1 MIITCPQCQT
11 KFHLDENRIPG
22 GGAQARCSRCQHIFE
37 VRREKKEIS
46 NIVPVVS
53 EPPSSTEGEH
63 PTGTQEKRR
72 SPMLRWIVFLLLI
85 AALCGGIW
93 TLGGEFPYLR
103 QAESFFGSLRESL
116 GLADSSPG
124 QISLENLKGYYSE
137 NVHLKWIFVVEGQAV
152 NQWNESRSFIKV
164 KGTLLDARSRKVEEK
179 VVFCGNILGEKE
191 LREMTRDSLQKSL
204 SSQFGVSFSNVNLPP
219 RKAVPFMIVF
229 TDFAQNEQEKTSGG
243 SPSLS
248 DFSVEV
254 LSSKKG
260 SK

>member
-11 KFHLDENRIPG
+11 KFHLDEARVPER
-22 GGAQARCSRCQHIFE
+22 GAQARCSRCQHIFE
-37 VRREKKEIS
+37 IRQERKDGFARVPADPKLPSLPEEAPPAALPDKKRFPLLRG
-46 NIVPVVS
+46 IV
-53 EPPSSTEGEH
+53 
-63 PTGTQEKRR
+63 
-72 SPMLRWIVFLLLI
+72 LLLLV
-85 AALCGGIW
+85 AVVGGGIW
-93 TLGGEFPYLR
+93 ALGGNFPYLR
-103 QAESFFGSLRESL
+103 QAESFWGSLRESL

-137 NVHLKWIFVVEGQAV
+137 NTHLKWIFVIEGQAV
-152 NQWNESRSFIKV
+152 NQWNESRSFIKI

-179 VVFCGNILGEKE
+179 VVFCGNILGERE
-191 LREMTRDSLQKSL
+191 LREMTRDSIQKSL
-204 SSQFGVSFSNVNLPP
+204 ASQFGVSFSNVNIPP

-229 TDFAQNEQEKTSGG
+229 TDFNQNEPEKSSGG
-243 SPSLS
+243 SPSLA